1 MIKVEHLVKKYGER
15 YAVNDI
21 SFEVRKGEIVGFL
34 GPNGAGKTTTLNI
47 LTGYLS
53 STSGK
58 AMVDGLDILEHPM
71 EVKKKIGFLPEQ
83 PPLYLD
89 MTVREY
95 LNFIYD
101 LRKCKLNR
109 RAHIDEI
116 IRVVKLEGTENRM
129 IKNLSK
135 GYRQRTGIAGAIVG
149 NPEVIIFDEPT
160 NGLDPKQIIDIRNL
174 IKELGKDHTVI
185 LSTHILSE
193 VKSICDRILIINEG
207 KIVADQITGDLAKNY
222 HGNRRI
228 SVRVE
233 GPTSAVLAEMKKLPG
248 VVYSRV
254 GAEYADGSAS
264 YLLESR
270 EEIDLRKPL
279 FHMLA
284 KHSWPILALEQPGA
298 NLEDVFIA
306 ALSEA
311 PLDEQ
316 DAGEKNAV
324 ETKNQRKKGGK

>member
-109 RAHIDEI
+109 REHINEI
-116 IRVVKLEGTENRM
+116 IKVVKLEGTENRM

-193 VKSICDRILIINEG
+193 VKSICDRILIINDG
-207 KIVADQITGDLAKNY
+207 KIVADQITGAINKNY

-228 SVRVE
+228 SVRID
-233 GPTSAVLAEMKKLPG
+233 GPSAKVLPEIKKIPG
-248 VVYSRV
+248 VVYARV

-264 YLLESR
+264 YLLESK
-270 EEIDLRKPL
+270 EENDIRKQL
-279 FHMLA
+279 FFMLA
-284 KHSWPILALEQPGA
+284 KNSWPILALEFPGA
-298 NLEDVFIA
+298 NLEDVFI
-306 ALSEA
+306 SVV
-311 PLDEQ
+311 D
-316 DAGEKNAV
+316 DNEKLENV
-324 ETKNQRKKGGK
+324 KNEKKGGNKK

>member
-58 AMVDGLDILEHPM
+58 AMIDGLDILEHPM

-109 RAHIDEI
+109 KEHIGEI
-116 IRVVKLEGTENRM
+116 IKVVKLEGTENRM

-193 VKSICDRILIINEG
+193 VKSICDRILIINDG
-207 KIVADQITGDLAKNY
+207 KIVADRITGDINKEF
-222 HGNRRI
+222 HGNKRL
-228 SVRVE
+228 SVRIE
-233 GPTSAVLAEMKKLPG
+233 GPSAAVLSEIKRIPG
-248 VVYSRV
+248 VVYARV
-254 GAEYADGSAS
+254 GAEYADGSSS
-264 YLLESR
+264 YLLESKNDVD
-270 EEIDLRKPL
+270 IRKPL
-279 FHMLA
+279 FYMLA
-284 KHSWPILALEQPGA
+284 KNSWPIMAMEFPGA
-298 NLEDVFIA
+298 SLEDVFI
-306 ALSEA
+306 SVV
-311 PLDEQ
+311 D
-316 DAGEKNAV
+316 DTEKLENV
-324 ETKNQRKKGGK
+324 KNNKKGGNRK

>member
-1 MIKVEHLVKKYGER
+1 MGGYYRMIKVEHLVKKYGDR

-34 GPNGAGKTTTLNI
+34 GPNGAGKSTTLNI

-101 LRKCKLNR
+101 LRRCKLNR
-109 RAHIDEI
+109 REHINEI

-193 VKSICDRILIINEG
+193 VKSICDRILIIN
-207 KIVADQITGDLAKNY
+207 
-222 HGNRRI
+222 
-228 SVRVE
+228 
-233 GPTSAVLAEMKKLPG
+233 
-248 VVYSRV
+248 
-254 GAEYADGSAS
+254 DG
-264 YLLESR
+264 
-270 EEIDLRKPL
+270 
-279 FHMLA
+279 
-284 KHSWPILALEQPGA
+284 
-298 NLEDVFIA
+298 
-306 ALSEA
+306 
-311 PLDEQ
+311 
-316 DAGEKNAV
+316 
-324 ETKNQRKKGGK
+324 

>member
-21 SFEVRKGEIVGFL
+21 SFEVKKGEIVGFL
-34 GPNGAGKTTTLNI
+34 GPNGAGKSTTLNI

-58 AMVDGLDILEHPM
+58 AMIDGLDILEHPM

-109 RAHIDEI
+109 KEHINEI

-193 VKSICDRILIINEG
+193 VKSICDRILIINDG
-207 KIVADQITGDLAKNY
+207 KIVADQITGEISKDY
-222 HGNRRI
+222 HGNRRL
-228 SVRVE
+228 SVRIE
-233 GPTSAVLAEMKKLPG
+233 GPSSAVLAEVKKIPG
-248 VVYSRV
+248 VVYARV
-254 GAEYADGSAS
+254 GAEYSDGSAS

-270 EEIDLRKPL
+270 EENDIRKPL
-279 FHMLA
+279 FFALA
-284 KHSWPILALEQPGA
+284 KHSWPILAMEQPGA
-298 NLEDVFIA
+298 NLEDMFI
-306 ALSEA
+306 SVV
-311 PLDEQ
+311 D
-316 DAGEKNAV
+316 DNEKDMNV
-324 ETKNQRKKGGK
+324 KNDRKGGNRK

>member
-1 MIKVEHLVKKYGER
+1 MKKYGER

-89 MTVREY
+89 MTVNEY

-101 LRKCKLNR
+101 LRHCKLNR
-109 RAHIDEI
+109 REHINEI
-116 IRVVKLEGTENRM
+116 IRVVKLEEAKNRM

-135 GYRQRTGIAGAIVG
+135 GYRQRVGIAGAIVG
-149 NPEVIIFDEPT
+149 NPEVVIFDEPT

-174 IKELGKDHTVI
+174 IKELGRDHTVI

-193 VKSICDRILIINEG
+193 VKTICDRILIINDG
-207 KIVADQITGDLAKNY
+207 KIVADERTGNMEKELR
-222 HGNRRI
+222 GNRRI
-228 SVRVE
+228 SVRVD
-233 GPTSAVLAEMKKLPG
+233 GPSAKVLPEIRRITG
-248 VVYSRV
+248 VTYAGV
-254 GAEYADGSAS
+254 GAEYNDGTAT
-264 YLLESR
+264 YLVESR
-270 EEIDLRKPL
+270 NDTDIRKPL
-279 FHMLA
+279 FYMLA
-284 KHSWPILALEQPGA
+284 KNSWPILALEFTGA
-298 NLEDVFIA
+298 NLEDIFISVVDD
-306 ALSEA
+306 SEKA
-311 PLDEQ
+311 E
-316 DAGEKNAV
+316 
-324 ETKNQRKKGGK
+324 KGGKKQ

>member
-1 MIKVEHLVKKYGER
+1 MKLEAATGMIKVEHLVKKYGDR

-34 GPNGAGKTTTLNI
+34 GPNGAGKSTTLNI

-58 AMVDGLDILEHPM
+58 AMVDGLDILEYPM

-101 LRKCKLNR
+101 LRKCTLNR
-109 RAHIDEI
+109 REHINEI
-116 IRVVKLEGTENRM
+116 IRVVKLDGTENRM

-135 GYRQRTGIAGAIVG
+135 GYRQRAGIAGAIVG

-160 NGLDPKQIIDIRNL
+160 NGLDPRQIIDIRNL

-193 VKSICDRILIINEG
+193 VKTICDRILIISEG
-207 KIVADQITGDLAKNY
+207 KIVADQLTGNIDSELR
-222 HGNRRI
+222 GNRRI
-228 SVRVE
+228 SVRID
-233 GPTSAVLAEMKKLPG
+233 GPSDKVLAELKKLHG
-248 VVYSRV
+248 VL
-254 GAEYADGSAS
+254 YAARPIITPSTFSSICSANS
-264 YLLESR
+264 SVS
-270 EEIDLRKPL
+270 I
-279 FHMLA
+279 
-284 KHSWPILALEQPGA
+284 
-298 NLEDVFIA
+298 
-306 ALSEA
+306 
-311 PLDEQ
+311 
-316 DAGEKNAV
+316 
-324 ETKNQRKKGGK
+324 

>member
-1 MIKVEHLVKKYGER
+1 MIKVEHLVKKYGDR

-21 SFEVRKGEIVGFL
+21 SFEVGKGEIVGFL
-34 GPNGAGKTTTLNI
+34 GPNGAGKSTTLNI

-109 RAHIDEI
+109 RKHIDEI

-135 GYRQRTGIAGAIVG
+135 GYRQRAGIAGAIVG

-174 IKELGKDHTVI
+174 IKDLGKDHTVI

-193 VKSICDRILIINEG
+193 VKSICDRIIIINEG
-207 KIVADQITGDLAKNY
+207 KIVADQRTGNIDTELR
-222 HGNRRI
+222 GNRRI
-228 SVRVE
+228 SLRVD
-233 GPTSAVLAEMKKLPG
+233 GPSDRVLAEIKKLQG
-248 VVYSRV
+248 VVYASI

-264 YLLESR
+264 YLIESKND
-270 EEIDLRKPL
+270 IDIRKPM
-279 FHMLA
+279 FYMLA
-284 KHSWPILALEQPGA
+284 KNSWPILSLEFPGA
-298 NLEDVFIA
+298 NIEDVF
-306 ALSEA
+306 LSV
-311 PLDEQ
+311 
-316 DAGEKNAV
+316 V
-324 ETKNQRKKGGK
+324 EESGHVEYKGGNK